1 MGQHGSARL
10 SVHSR
15 LTIALRV
22 YSTSEHLRAIDDP
35 ARSGGSGSFAPE
47 KSSAGMPAGNHDGRG
62 SLFVTPGTERRSVTL
77 GKEVSGHGHAG
88 PGQP

>member
-35 ARSGGSGSFAPE
+35 ARSRGRDRSHPRSRPPACRPGIMTDADRC
-47 KSSAGMPAGNHDGRG
+47 SSP
-62 SLFVTPGTERRSVTL
+62 
-77 GKEVSGHGHAG
+77 
-88 PGQP
+88 PGQSEGVLRSEKR